1 MDPLSTRY
9 RDLILRM
16 VKESSQSMEISSEDM
31 YIPGNPKILP
41 YIDQII
47 DENIQA
53 GSGIRSFENLEKL
66 AELARGGAS
75 CLLLLEHYSNFDLPV
90 FSYLLRK
97 HSPAGVAIEKDV
109 VAVAGIKLS
118 QTDPIISAFAEGY
131 SRLVIYPSRSLEIIK
146 NNIKD
151 PKELVAEMMRGS
163 SINRTAMKTLA
174 TLKHQGK
181 FVLVFPAGTRFRP
194 WDPSSKRGVREM
206 DSYLKSFDYMC
217 LVAISGNMLR
227 VNPEGIMRED
237 LICPDRVIYEVSEPL
252 RCDEF
257 RDNAKH
263 HKHFGEDKKQAI
275 VDSLMASLEAMHDK
289 LEQSVES

>member
-1 MDPLSTRY
+1 
-9 RDLILRM
+9 M
-16 VKESSQSMEISSEDM
+16 VKESSQSMEINSEDM

-41 YIDQII
+41 FIDQII

-66 AELARGGAS
+66 ADLARGGAS

-97 HSPAGVAIEKDV
+97 HSAAGADIEKDI

-163 SINRTAMKTLA
+163 SINRTAMKTLG

-217 LVAISGNMLR
+217 LVAVSGNMLR
-227 VNPEGIMRED
+227 INPEGIMRED
-237 LICPDRVIYEVSEPL
+237 LICPDRVLYDISEPL
-252 RCDEF
+252 HCGEF

-275 VDSLMASLEAMHDK
+275 VDSLMASLEAMHEK
-289 LEQSVES
+289 LEKSVES

>member
-1 MDPLSTRY
+1 
-9 RDLILRM
+9 
-16 VKESSQSMEISSEDM
+16 
-31 YIPGNPKILP
+31 
-41 YIDQII
+41 
-47 DENIQA
+47 
-53 GSGIRSFENLEKL
+53 
-66 AELARGGAS
+66 
-75 CLLLLEHYSNFDLPV
+75 
-90 FSYLLRK
+90 
-97 HSPAGVAIEKDV
+97 

-163 SINRTAMKTLA
+163 SINRTAMKTLS

-181 FVLVFPAGTRFRP
+181 LVLVFPAGTRFRP
-194 WDPSSKRGVREM
+194 WDPSSKRGVREI

-217 LVAISGNMLR
+217 LVAVKGNLLR
-227 VNPEGIMRED
+227 INPEGIMRED
-237 LICPDRVIYEVSEPL
+237 LICPDRVLYDISEPL

-257 RDNAKH
+257 RDSAKH

-289 LEQSVES
+289 LETSVEP